1 MPPALVLSLLLAAP
15 TPAEFFGFRPGDDR
29 VLADW
34 NQAIRYFGVLAAASD
49 RVRVDEVGKTTEG
62 RPFLVVT
69 ITSAENFSRLEE
81 IRQDNLRL
89 YDPRGL
95 SDTDASAILAR
106 GKSIVALNHGIHAT
120 EVAAS
125 QTAME
130 TAHWL
135 ATAEDADSLAILRD
149 AVILMLPSHNPDG
162 MQTVTEWYRRTLGTP
177 FEGEGPP
184 FLYQHYAGHDNNRD
198 WYMFT
203 QVESRLTVAHVYD
216 RWRPQIVHDLHQM
229 GRKTARLF
237 VPPYV
242 DPWEPNVDPALRA
255 ATSALGQHVAAE
267 LTSQGKTGIATQ
279 AIYDAWSPSRAYPFA
294 HGCIRFL
301 SECASAKLA
310 TPLDVAKSELEP
322 GIGYDPRRA
331 SWNFPAPWP
340 GGRWRVR
347 DIMDYQLA
355 ASRALLQHAV
365 RQRDFWLRNFLA
377 VNRRASARR
386 EPFAFVVPADTS
398 DAWAR
403 SKLLDVLSTGGV
415 ELHRASAAFDAA
427 GQRFPAGTWVVRMQQ
442 PASGFAKALL
452 EVQSYPEIRPH
463 PKAPLQKPYDATAH
477 TLPLLLGVPVIAVKD
492 AFEAPLVAVARRPVV
507 DAGRIEGRGRFYAL
521 GHGPG
526 ALVSVAALLREGV
539 AVRWSDAALRDRGRA
554 FPAGTLLVPESARER
569 LARAVRET
577 GVVARGVAAAPAARV
592 LSLPRIGLYGSY
604 NPSMDE
610 GWTRYVL
617 EKHVGLPY
625 RTLTNEAVRG
635 ELRAHFD
642 AIVLPDETPK
652 EIVDGRALGTL
663 PAEYTGGIGQ
673 EGVSA
678 LRRFVE
684 NGGTLVTLNNASLVP
699 IEDFDL
705 GVRNALPKPR
715 EGEEPKLVAPGSIL
729 RAATVSPQH
738 PLAHG
743 LDASTSVWFEDSPAF
758 DVTRGTVV
766 LRYDDA
772 APLLSGYLS
781 GAEHLKGR
789 AALVEAPLGRGR
801 VVLFGFRPQY
811 RAQSLATYVP
821 LLNALFLSASKNAPA
836 SR

>member
-1 MPPALVLSLLLAAP
+1 MAPALVLALLAAALS
-15 TPAEFFGFRPGDDR
+15 PADFFGFRPGDDR

-34 NQAIRYFGVLAAASD
+34 SQAQAYFRALDAASE
-49 RVRVDEVGKTTEG
+49 RVHVAEVGRTTED

-69 ITSAENFSRLEE
+69 ITSPENFARLEA

-95 SDTDASAILAR
+95 AEADAAAILAR
-106 GKSIVALNHGIHAT
+106 GRTIVALNHGIHAT

-135 ATAEDADSLAILRD
+135 ASADDPDTLAILRD
-149 AVILMLPSHNPDG
+149 SVVLMLPSHNPDG
-162 MQTVTEWYRRTLGTP
+162 MQRVTEWYRRTLGTP
-177 FEGEGPP
+177 FEGETPP
-184 FLYQHYAGHDNNRD
+184 FLYQHYTGHDNNRD

-203 QVESRLTVAHVYD
+203 QVESRLTLAHVYD

-229 GRKTARLF
+229 GHKNARLF

-267 LTSQGKTGIATQ
+267 LTSQGKTGVVTQ
-279 AIYDAWSPSRAYPFA
+279 AIYDAWSPSRAYPFS
-294 HGCIRFL
+294 HGGIRFL

-310 TPLDVAKSELEP
+310 TPLDVVKGDLEP
-322 GIGYDPRRA
+322 GVGYDPRKA
-331 SWNFPAPWP
+331 SWNFPAPWS
-340 GGRWRVR
+340 GGRWRLR

-355 ASRALLQHAV
+355 ATRALLQHAV
-365 RQRDFWLRNFLA
+365 RQRDFWLRNFLD
-377 VNRRASARR
+377 VNRRAVGRR
-386 EPFAFVVPADTS
+386 EPFAFVVAAEAGDP
-398 DAWAR
+398 WAR
-403 SKLLDVLSTGGV
+403 VKLLEALATGGV
-415 ELHRASAAFDAA
+415 ELHRATAGFDAA
-427 GQRFPAGTWVVRMQQ
+427 QQRFPAGSWVVRMQQ
-442 PASGFAKALL
+442 PASGFAKAVL
-452 EVQSYPEIRPH
+452 EVQSYPEVRPH

-477 TLPLLLGVPVIAVKD
+477 TLPLLLGVPVIAVKEP
-492 AFEAPLVAVARRPVV
+492 FEAPLVAVVRPAVE
-507 DAGRIEGRGRFYAL
+507 AGRVEGRGRFYAL

-526 ALVSVAALLREGV
+526 DLVTLARLLREGV
-539 AVRWSDAALRDRGRA
+539 AVRWSDAAFSDRGRA

-569 LARAVRET
+569 LAHAVRET
-577 GVVARGVAAAPAARV
+577 GVVAHGVAAAPPAR
-592 LSLPRIGLYGSY
+592 LLRLPRIGLYASY

-617 EKHVGLPY
+617 EKHAGLPY
-625 RTLTNEAVRG
+625 RTLTNDAVQVD
-635 ELRAHFD
+635 LRARFD

-652 EIVDGRALGTL
+652 EILDGRAPGTL
-663 PAEYTGGIGQ
+663 PEEYTGGIGPT
-673 EGVSA
+673 GLAA

-705 GVRNALPKPR
+705 GVTNALPKPPA
-715 EGEEPKLVAPGSIL
+715 GEEPKLLAPGAIL
-729 RAATVSPQH
+729 RAATASPQH

-743 LDASTSVWFEDSPAF
+743 LDTSTSVWFEDSPAF
-758 DVTRGTVV
+758 DVTRGTAV

-789 AALVEAPLGRGR
+789 AALVDCPLGRGR

-821 LLNALFLSASKNAPA
+821 LLNALFLSASKNAPT